1 MKNTYLNNLLLG
13 MAILLMACSDNGIEV
28 TASEM
33 EDEWPFTVEMG
44 TIQCIGEDFAVV
56 FESGGV
62 TYPIN
67 DAARALENM
76 NYGDINDILK
86 DDPNYPGS
94 RVKMK
99 TSAIEFL
106 GLKICMRNED

>member
-1 MKNTYLNNLLLG
+1 MKNIYLNFLVACGVMLF
-13 MAILLMACSDNGIEV
+13 MACSDSGQEI
-28 TASEM
+28 TASELG
-33 EDEWPFTVEMG
+33 DEWPFTVESGM
-44 TIQCIGEDFAVV
+44 IHCIGEDFAVV
-56 FESGGV
+56 FESGGIP
-62 TYPIN
+62 YPIN
-67 DAARALENM
+67 DAARAMENK

-86 DDPNYPGS
+86 DDPNYQGS